1 METGILREISPLG
14 EHDFMYVADRHK
26 KEFDYPIHQH
36 EIFELNFIVGASGCR
51 RVEVNSDSKR
61 ILNVKN
67 HIDQHY
73 KDEMSLEQLAN
84 LVGMISSPA

>member
-14 EHDFMYVADRHK
+14 EHDFMYVALFSILYELSK
-26 KEFDYPIHQH
+26 FDDAR
-36 EIFELNFIVGASGCR
+36 ELASSSFAK
-51 RVEVNSDSKR
+51 VEVNSDSKR
-61 ILNVKN
+61 ILKVKN